1 MKLKPVKD
9 LNRIFLKPFFMIKS
23 CMVVIVLNLSGFL
36 NQATAQEEAE
46 VFTAMNS
53 IYAEGGGNGFL
64 YSINYGR
71 IFNQKGAFKFSGSA
85 GFSYVKQ
92 VTTTHWTPIIPIEAS
107 LLWGKTSHHL
117 ELGTG
122 TSLLT
127 AQSISLDTETN
138 TLQEKVSFNSLIFFR
153 LGYRYQKP
161 EGGFFFRIGYTPGF
175 NLNLDVSPPPVFF
188 PLWGGISLGKS
199 F

>member
-1 MKLKPVKD
+1 M
-9 LNRIFLKPFFMIKS
+9 RISNKISLLLILLFT
-23 CMVVIVLNLSGFL
+23 CGVI
-36 NQATAQEEAE
+36 NQVSAQEKAD
-46 VFTAMNS
+46 VITAKNS
-53 IYAEGGGNGFL
+53 IYAELGGNGFL
-64 YSINYGR
+64 YSINYSR
-71 IFNQKGAFKFSGSA
+71 IFNQKGAYKFSGSA

-92 VTTTHWTPIIPIEAS
+92 VTTTHWTPLIPIEAS
-107 LLWGKTSHHL
+107 VLLGKTSHHL

-122 TSLLT
+122 TSLFT
-127 AQSISLDTETN
+127 AQSISLDNETN
-138 TLQEKVSFNSLIFFR
+138 TLQENVSFNSLIFFR